1 MNTQNNE
8 QSLFADPKWAS
19 LWQMIQE
26 TSAQMKETDKQMKE
40 TDRKIK
46 ELRDLFTTQWGK
58 LVEEMTRPAVLSLF
72 KESGV
77 DITQVFEGPRS
88 GKAEGHDLEIDVIL
102 CNCTEVVAIEVK
114 TTCWNK
120 HIDHFLEQM
129 EYFKKAFP
137 LFADKKVYAAI
148 AALTYNEHSDIYA
161 QKQGL
166 YVLHPKGEGLFDLQ
180 EPKTRKIF

>member
-1 MNTQNNE
+1 MNTQNND

-26 TSAQMKETDKQMKE
+26 TSAQMKETDRQMKETDRKMQETDRQMQE

-72 KESGV
+72 KNSGV

-88 GKAEGHDLEIDVIL
+88 GRAEGHDLEIDVIL

-114 TTCWNK
+114 TTCRNK

-148 AALTYNEHSDIYA
+148 AALIVS
-161 QKQGL
+161 
-166 YVLHPKGEGLFDLQ
+166 VLNKFSIKFVFLVYFS
-180 EPKTRKIF
+180 

>member
-1 MNTQNNE
+1 MNTQNND

-26 TSAQMKETDKQMKE
+26 TSVQMKETDKQMKETDRKMQETDRQMQE

-88 GKAEGHDLEIDVIL
+88 GRAEGHDLEIDVIL

-114 TTCWNK
+114 TTCRNK

-129 EYFKKAFP
+129 EYF
-137 LFADKKVYAAI
+137 I
-148 AALTYNEHSDIYA
+148 
-161 QKQGL
+161 
-166 YVLHPKGEGLFDLQ
+166 
-180 EPKTRKIF
+180 